1 MRNYLNWKY
10 ENFTI
15 TFRPLVSSVIMPGAW
30 ERSVL
35 CQSIIAPCV
44 SPSVD
49 WLTLRPLTDWG
60 RPRTGPQLSPFWP
73 AATSCDVIPCHPA
86 CQPASQIIIAFQN
99 WHKHHRCQICWQK
112 SQACIA
118 IKLIYLA
125 LLIWASPITKYN
137 RYHILV
143 HQVERGKF
151 SFESFEESII
161 RILIVS
167 AVCPTESIQ
176 QNLKWLLAFDKFKE
190 EPDTSMI
197 KHS

>member
-44 SPSVD
+44 SPTVD

-86 CQPASQIIIAFQN
+86 SLPASQIIIAFQN
-99 WHKHHRCQICWQK
+99 WHKHHRCQICRQK

-151 SFESFEESII
+151 SFEKFWRINNQNINSVGRLSHRKYPTKFEVII
-161 RILIVS
+161 GIWQ
-167 AVCPTESIQ
+167 IQ
-176 QNLKWLLAFDKFKE
+176 RRTWYFNDKA
-190 EPDTSMI
+190 
-197 KHS
+197 